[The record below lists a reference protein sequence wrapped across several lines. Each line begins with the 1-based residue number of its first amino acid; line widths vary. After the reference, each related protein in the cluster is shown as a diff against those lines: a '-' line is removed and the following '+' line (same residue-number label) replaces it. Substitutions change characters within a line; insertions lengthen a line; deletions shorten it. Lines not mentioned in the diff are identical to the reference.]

1 MVQIYLTDNVPLFTY
16 LAIEKEGFKTFPG
29 GSDDSIRS
37 HRPQP
42 LDREVLLST
51 LTLLLHILHKVV
63 NESG

>member
-16 LAIEKEGFKTFPG
+16 LTIEKEGFKTFPG

-37 HRPQP
+37 

-51 LTLLLHILHKVV
+51 LTLLLHKVV

>member
-16 LAIEKEGFKTFPG
+16 LTIEKEGFKTFPG
-29 GSDDSIRS
+29 GSDDSIRA
-37 HRPQP
+37 

-51 LTLLLHILHKVV
+51 LTLLLHKVV